1 MLQFLL
7 RYSRAMT
14 AARHEWNMFWDK
26 QKNYQRRF
34 RSAKVFRFC
43 ACRQHNCVPIR
54 VNFSAEDQSS
64 WRVAVLQPQVLK
76 RSWNVF
82 VHVHVCVHILPHA
95 TNWEITWLKNIKR
108 NCVGSTWAG
117 GEVNLV
123 DVNLIKFQAYVWCI
137 SSNNVASKN
146 TEADVQHFFGQ
157 TSMASFSNRSRFRRV
172 ARCKFRRASWQTN
185 DQIMGHHPLPCR

>member
-1 MLQFLL
+1 MQNRELSKKHFAKNAVNFDLPWSNIFLTGNAAFFL
-7 RYSRAMT
+7 RYFRAMT
-14 AARHEWNMFWDK
+14 AARHEWSMSWDK

-54 VNFSAEDQSS
+54 ANFSAEDQSS

-76 RSWNVF
+76 RSWKCFCACACMCEYPSACNK
-82 VHVHVCVHILPHA
+82 LG
-95 TNWEITWLKNIKR
+95 NNMIKR

-123 DVNLIKFQAYVWCI
+123 DVGLIKFQAYVWCI
-137 SSNNVASKN
+137 SRNNARWAN
-146 TEADVQHFFGQ
+146 IHGTFFQ
-157 TSMASFSNRSRFRRV
+157 SFPISRGCQV
-172 ARCKFRRASWQTN
+172 
-185 DQIMGHHPLPCR
+185 